1 MGKRWEGDERGI
13 GIGSG
18 ERVAP
23 YITSFLREIGA
34 DSWLTEDPV
43 RHLGPKLEEW
53 LAGPGAGL
61 WTLESLDATDDG
73 WLEIRALWRRAGRA
87 RDLRADVAALVGSF
101 AEAQTMLVTV
111 GSGLTATFVVATGQ
125 PSDAE
130 FAAHGHLVRVIPRH
144 PIRRQLTDFFT
155 SSTICASTFGVSLI
169 SA

>member
-1 MGKRWEGDERGI
+1 LGKRWEGDERRG

-18 ERVAP
+18 ESVAP
-23 YITSFLREIGA
+23 YLTSFLGEIGA
-34 DSWLTEDPV
+34 DSWLTEDPT

-53 LAGPGAGL
+53 LAGPGTVL
-61 WTLESLDATDDG
+61 WILESCLDTDDG
-73 WLEIRALWRRAGRA
+73 WLEIRAVWRRAGRA

-130 FAAHGHLVRVIPRH
+130 FAAHGHLVRVIPQA
-144 PIRRQLTDFFT
+144 PPP
-155 SSTICASTFGVSLI
+155 ASG
-169 SA
+169 